1 MEKKQYIAPTME
13 MMELES
19 ETLMLS
25 LSGEQGGLEGTTSGG
40 SLSGGEA
47 DASGRRGNWGDLWD

>member
-1 MEKKQYIAPTME
+1 ME